1 MSCFQCHHDVAIC
14 LVSDAIMMLQHVLLL
29 PCSTWLALT
38 PKWRP
43 HARSFFVMWDAQQ
56 TTWSLFAHAVRWL
69 HWSNEVLTRD
79 RFLWCEMHNKQHNPC
94 LPMQYVGCTDRVK
107 SSREIVF
114 CDVRCT
120 TNNMIPVCPCSTL
133 AALIE
138 WSPHARSCFV
148 MWNAQQTTQ
157 SLFAHAVRWL
167 HWSSEGQAPRSAPCQ
182 HPRTQQRALTS
193 KTECQNTRRKYYMN
207 STHSNKLTTGSTTH
221 YIREKSVLLPGT
233 REFWRVCIVVVWLEF
248 PSSHGSLI
256 EAVAAVGGPDWARA
270 VV

>member
-1 MSCFQCHHDVAIC
+1 MPSWCCNMSCFRCHHDVATRFASA
-14 LVSDAIMMLQHVLLL
+14 VQHVIGID
-29 PCSTWLALT
+29 T
-38 PKWRP
+38 K
-43 HARSFFVMWDAQQ
+43 
-56 TTWSLFAHAVRWL
+56 
-69 HWSNEVLTRD
+69 
-79 RFLWCEMHNKQHNPC
+79 
-94 LPMQYVGCTDRVK
+94 VK
-107 SSREIVF
+107 ASCEIVF

>member
-1 MSCFQCHHDVAIC
+1 MFVLLQSVGWWKPGSTFSMPSWCCNLFCFQCHNDVAICFWCHHDVATRF
-14 LVSDAIMMLQHVLLL
+14 VSDAIMMLHYVLFPMPSWCCNMSCFRCHHDVATRFASAVQHVIGID
-29 PCSTWLALT
+29 T
-38 PKWRP
+38 K
-43 HARSFFVMWDAQQ
+43 
-56 TTWSLFAHAVRWL
+56 
-69 HWSNEVLTRD
+69 
-79 RFLWCEMHNKQHNPC
+79 
-94 LPMQYVGCTDRVK
+94 VK
-107 SSREIVF
+107 ASCEIVF